1 MDLDDGGG
9 HDLVT
14 CVMETMADE
23 DDAAP
28 TDADYLLNP
37 TQHHVI
43 LPTLKSLRPTL
54 TLTSLPT
61 PIGLLTSLTFLELGS
76 CPNLTHLPSE
86 LSQCVHL
93 RILFIKGC
101 RNMCAIPPVLGEMPG
116 LTRLGLKS
124 NGLRIIEGKA
134 IPPNV
139 EHLILTDNEIKLIDH
154 EAFVRLGSSCR
165 KLMLSHNKLTTLGN
179 NDDDITL
186 LQQLELIRLSNNLL
200 ENFPTSLFLLP
211 KVAWVAISGNPK
223 LSATVVPP
231 SLSASSSSGSSGFSA
246 VPRVPTIDPSELVLD
261 SGASV
266 LGSGASGNVVHGQW
280 KGKEVAV
287 KIFHAVTSDGLS
299 RDEMAIQQHV
309 GGGRCNH
316 LVAAIGVIRWP
327 GVENRVGVVMEMLP
341 MSMTDLALPPTIEEV
356 IEDRWQENEI
366 FIFSFVVSTL
376 RSIAEALK
384 YLHNERSTSHGD
396 VYAHNIVVNRQ
407 GSGEEASARLL
418 DLGAAYYYG
427 GFGGDEKEQGGGE
440 GEQKKSSDNICFE
453 KIEVRAFGVLM
464 EELLERCSSMKGEE
478 EEEKGGKRKLM
489 KLMRL
494 CLNENVCDRPTFID
508 ILNTMKDLSTRSKV

>member
-1 MDLDDGGG
+1 MA
-9 HDLVT
+9 
-14 CVMETMADE
+14 MADA
-23 DDAAP
+23 DDIP

-43 LPTLKSLRPTL
+43 LPTLKSLRPSL
-54 TLTSLPT
+54 TLTALPT
-61 PIGLLTSLTFLELGS
+61 TIGLLTSLTFLELGS
-76 CPNLTHLPSE
+76 CPNLTRLPSE

-101 RNMCAIPPVLGEMPG
+101 RNMCAIPPVLGEIPG

-124 NGLRIIEGKA
+124 NGLRSIEGTA

-139 EHLILTDNEIKLIDH
+139 EHLILTDNEINCIDH

-179 NDDDITL
+179 NDDDIAL

-200 ENFPTSLFLLP
+200 ENFPTSLYLLP
-211 KVAWVAISGNPK
+211 KLAWVAISGNPK
-223 LSATVVPP
+223 LSATVVP
-231 SLSASSSSGSSGFSA
+231 GSSP
-246 VPRVPTIDPSELVLD
+246 VPIIDPSELVLD
-261 SGASV
+261 SGTSV

-309 GGGRCNH
+309 GGGRCEH

-341 MSMTDLALPPTIEEV
+341 RSMTDLALPPTIEEV
-356 IEDRWQENEI
+356 IEDRWRKNEI

-376 RSIAEALK
+376 RSIADALK
-384 YLHNERSTSHGD
+384 YLHSERSTSHGD
-396 VYAHNIVVNRQ
+396 VYAHNIVVNRP

-427 GFGGDEKEQGGGE
+427 GGGGGGGGEKEQNGG
-440 GEQKKSSDNICFE
+440 GEQKKSSDDICFE
-453 KIEVRAFGVLM
+453 KIEVRAFGVLAQ
-464 EELLERCSSMKGEE
+464 ELLKRSSMEGEE
-478 EEEKGGKRKLM
+478 EKRGELM
-489 KLMRL
+489 KLVRL
-494 CLNENVCDRPTFID
+494 CLHENVSDRPTFEI
-508 ILNTMKDLSTRSKV
+508 ILNKVKDLSGTRMSKV